1 MIRRLYHKKGIGKMA
16 KMKNHDCPLGVSYVA
31 IKTEK
36 KHWKEIF
43 WKVADT
49 VIVVAG
55 LMMVGA
61 ALALWLVTR

>member
-1 MIRRLYHKKGIGKMA
+1 MA
-16 KMKNHDCPLGVSYVA
+16 KMKNHDCTLGVSYVA

-43 WKVADT
+43 WKVADA
-49 VIVVAG
+49 VIIVAW

>member
-1 MIRRLYHKKGIGKMA
+1 ME

-49 VIVVAG
+49 VIVAAG

>member
-16 KMKNHDCPLGVSYVA
+16 KMKNHDCLLGVSYVA

>member
-1 MIRRLYHKKGIGKMA
+1 MQRKRKANKMA

-36 KHWKEIF
+36 KHWKD
-43 WKVADT
+43 ADT